1 MATDH
6 HHHNPRTSHGDD
18 GPGPLNHEPTDIS
31 LEGIGKLTIGF
42 VIILLVVS
50 AAMLG
55 AYRLLDKRAR
65 AAEAPPSKLDRGYG
79 RVDVASA
86 PLMDAPN
93 ALEAGGRLPA
103 GPKMLTDEP
112 AWLHDVRAD
121 QIAATTT
128 YGWVNKEAGV
138 VHVPIERA
146 KALILASGLPA
157 AAAQAAAPAPAAP
170 AAAAAPAP
178 GATPAAPSTPPPAH

>member
-18 GPGPLNHEPTDIS
+18 GAGPLNHEPTDIS

-50 AAMLG
+50 AVMLG
-55 AYRLLDKRAR
+55 AYRLLDRRAR
-65 AAEAPPSKLDRGYG
+65 AADAPPSKLDRGYG
-79 RVDVASA
+79 RADVAGA
-86 PLMDAPN
+86 PLMNAPN

-103 GPKMLTDEP
+103 GPKLLTSEP
-112 AWLHDVRAD
+112 VWLHDVRAG
-121 QIAATTT
+121 QLAATRT

-146 KALILASGLPA
+146 KQLILESGLPVT
-157 AAAQAAAPAPAAP
+157 AAPATAPAAGAPPAAP
-170 AAAAAPAP
+170 A
-178 GATPAAPSTPPPAH
+178 GATPPVAH

>member
-55 AYRLLDKRAR
+55 AYRLLDRRAT
-65 AAEAPPSKLDRGYG
+65 AADAPPSKLDKGYG
-79 RVDVASA
+79 RVDVAAA
-86 PLMDAPN
+86 PLMNAPN

-103 GPKMLTDEP
+103 GPKMLTNEP
-112 AWLHDVRAD
+112 AWLHDVRAG
-121 QIAATTT
+121 QLSALTT
-128 YGWVNKEAGV
+128 YGWVKKDAGV
-138 VHVPIERA
+138 VHIPVERA
-146 KALILASGLPA
+146 KELILQHGLPQTAAPA
-157 AAAQAAAPAPAAP
+157 AAAEPAAAAPAPATPP
-170 AAAAAPAP
+170 AAA
-178 GATPAAPSTPPPAH
+178 TPPAH

>member
-18 GPGPLNHEPTDIS
+18 GAGPLNHEPTDIS

-42 VIILLVVS
+42 VVLLLVVS
-50 AAMLG
+50 VAMLG
-55 AYRLLDKRAR
+55 AYRLLDRRAR
-65 AAEAPPSKLDRGYG
+65 AAEAPASKLDRGYG
-79 RVDVASA
+79 RADVAHA
-86 PLMDAPN
+86 PLMNAPN
-93 ALEAGGRLPA
+93 ALEHGGRLPA
-103 GPKMLTDEP
+103 GPKMLTNEP
-112 AWLHDVRAD
+112 AWLHDVRAE

-128 YGWVNKEAGV
+128 YGWVNRETGV

-157 AAAQAAAPAPAAP
+157 TAAHAAAPAP

-178 GATPAAPSTPPPAH
+178 AAAPPAATPPTH

>member
-1 MATDH
+1 MATD

-50 AAMLG
+50 VAMLG
-55 AYRLLDKRAR
+55 AYRMLDRRAR
-65 AAEAPPSKLDRGYG
+65 AAEAAPSKLDKGYG
-79 RVDVASA
+79 RVDVAGA
-86 PLMDAPN
+86 PLMNAPN

-103 GPKMLTDEP
+103 GPKMLTNEP
-112 AWLHDVRAD
+112 AWLRDVRV
-121 QIAATTT
+121 QQETATTT

-146 KALILASGLPA
+146 KELILHAGLPVTTAPPA
-157 AAAQAAAPAPAAP
+157 AAEPAATAPAPAPAA
-170 AAAAAPAP
+170 APA
-178 GATPAAPSTPPPAH
+178 GAKTPPPAH